1 MCAIDWKMLLEY
13 LKVFLSW
20 PPVALLIA
28 MLFVSRFRTAI
39 DDFLKRLVEGNI
51 FGQKFTA
58 VPPPQQ
64 KDNANPIEDP
74 LALAAEA
81 SAQAST
87 TGTLQTDEQ
96 LPPELTNE
104 PFAREAI
111 NYARQHPVET
121 VIEYRKLLFNYGA
134 ERLFARIYGT
144 QISLL
149 EFLKTKSGTPS
160 SLAEL
165 MPFHD
170 EHQRK
175 AEDTSYQIR
184 DYMNFL
190 INWGVI
196 AASGEENAHE
206 YRIKDYGIEF
216 LSYIKANYPL
226 EWNKRA
232 Y

>member
-1 MCAIDWKMLLEY
+1 MCVIDWKMLLEY
-13 LKVFLSW
+13 LKVILSW
-20 PPVALLIA
+20 PPIALLIA
-28 MLFVSRFRTAI
+28 MLFISRFRTAI

-64 KDNANPIEDP
+64 KDNSNPTEDR

-81 SAQAST
+81 SAQASA

-96 LPPELTNE
+96 LPPELANE
-104 PFAREAI
+104 PFAREAV
-111 NYARQHPVET
+111 NYARHYPAET
-121 VIEYRKLLFNYGA
+121 VIEYRQLLFNYGA
-134 ERLFARIYGT
+134 ERLFARVYGT

-149 EFLKTKSGTPS
+149 EFLATKSETPL

-165 MPFHD
+165 MTFHD
-170 EHQRK
+170 DHQRK

-184 DYMNFL
+184 DYINFL

-196 AASGEENAHE
+196 ARFGEENSHE
-206 YRIKDYGIEF
+206 YGITEHGIQF